1 MDDAILH
8 GKPLFYKITTV
19 KQRLTL
25 LKLALSSFTDENPP
39 SNLVMEK
46 QTVDDL
52 FKRLMDVG
60 IITKVNQG
68 LSPARVMTP
77 PVVEAHVLKEIP
89 VPQIPELPEI
99 KLTLDHLRR

>member
-1 MDDAILH
+1 
-8 GKPLFYKITTV
+8 
-19 KQRLTL
+19 
-25 LKLALSSFTDENPP
+25 
-39 SNLVMEK
+39 MEK

-52 FKRLMDVG
+52 FRRLMDTG

-68 LSPARVMTP
+68 LSPARAMTP
-77 PVVEAHVLKEIP
+77 PVVETQALQEIP

>member
-1 MDDAILH
+1 MGTSEPSSEHLRETLPEIDCNNFI
-8 GKPLFYKITTV
+8 PLDFP
-19 KQRLTL
+19 
-25 LKLALSSFTDENPP
+25 DENPP

-60 IITKVNQG
+60 IITKINQG
-68 LSPARVMTP
+68 LSPARAMTP
-77 PVVEAHVLKEIP
+77 PVVEAQILKEIP

-99 KLTLDHLRR
+99 MLTLDHLRR

>member
-1 MDDAILH
+1 
-8 GKPLFYKITTV
+8 V